1 MLGRGSE
8 MNDKQPEPSYE
19 TEDEMFSR
27 RERRREHG
35 VSDFVRRAIKD
46 TVGSAVQGS
55 TSPKDALQFLIN
67 QGDRGRK
74 ELVKLV
80 AKEFGDFLRHTD
92 ISSELV
98 KVLTQVQAEVSVKVR
113 FRPTEDGGVEPVVEE
128 LSPEEAPSEPLEAPE
143 AEPDLDA

>member
-1 MLGRGSE
+1 MLAVGDK

-27 RERRREHG
+27 RERRREH

-46 TVGSAVQGS
+46 TVGSAVQSS
-55 TSPKDALQFLIN
+55 TSPKDALQFLIS

-98 KVLTQVQAEVSVKVR
+98 KVLTQVQAEVSVSLR
-113 FRPTEDGGVEPVVEE
+113 FRPVEGGGVEPVVEE
-128 LSPEEAPSEPLEAPE
+128 LRSDPPD
-143 AEPDLDA
+143 AEPTEPDPAL